1 MPLEAWKRSNQ
12 KKRRGRIKSWIVIAS
27 ISLVAFFGAL
37 PVRAGAPLKTVE
49 SHVHKVLEVLKDL
62 SLQGKGGKK
71 AKKDKLWSIAD
82 AMFDYVELSRRTL
95 GRHWEELSCAQQKEF
110 ARLFSR
116 HLGNVYMDRILTYQD
131 ERIIFYRESMVAKQR
146 AEVRS
151 RVVSESKEIPVH
163 YRMVVKDGTWKVY
176 DVVVE
181 GVSLV
186 RNYRSQFNKILQ
198 TKSPEALLEILR
210 KKLEES

>member
-1 MPLEAWKRSNQ
+1 METWNRSNRKTRQ
-12 KKRRGRIKSWIVIAS
+12 RRIKSLIVTAS
-27 ISLVAFFGAL
+27 IILVAFFGAF

-49 SHVHKVLEVLKDL
+49 THVHKVLAVLEDV
-62 SLQGKGGKK
+62 SLQREAGEK

-95 GRHWEELSCAQQKEF
+95 GQHWGELNPAQREEF

-116 HLGNVYMDRILTYQD
+116 HLGNVYMDRILTYQG
-131 ERIIFYRESMVAKQR
+131 EKIVFYRESMLTEQR

-151 RVVSESKEIPVH
+151 RVHSDSKEIPVH
-163 YRMVVKDGTWKVY
+163 YRMVVKEGTWKVY
-176 DVVVE
+176 DVIVE
-181 GVSLV
+181 GVSLI

-198 TKSPEALLEILR
+198 TKPPEILLDILR